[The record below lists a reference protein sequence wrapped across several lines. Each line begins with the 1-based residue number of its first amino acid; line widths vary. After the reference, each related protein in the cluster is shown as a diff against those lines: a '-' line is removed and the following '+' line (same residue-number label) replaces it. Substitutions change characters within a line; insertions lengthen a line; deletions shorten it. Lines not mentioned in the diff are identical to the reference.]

1 MKKTILRRIRQKAYK
16 LLKEQKIFDQEYFSN
31 ILKPPTSPFDLIS
44 KIPKPD
50 KDQPYPFGNG
60 IAVQCKNQ
68 QPPFELFYVVCQDD
82 VSLGP
87 QCQCEQ
93 YLVTADWICC
103 DENDSFTNPGFTP
116 YPGQSYAGDDSL
128 FCMAAPGTPNTF
140 ANYKQ
145 ALIDNAWII
154 YVSFEDWVAD
164 GLLNFQSGPGDIPIT
179 GTGYLSEE
187 CPGCMITQP
196 APLSGNNLDIANQQ
210 NMPDNLSMV
219 HDGSCVF
226 EWCNTPEADNYFCN
240 SELASEDIEGI
251 NISFS
256 DWCVPNKDGI
266 LVLDTAIGIVQEG
279 ELTECYVGGC
289 TDNGTLTDEVWAAE
303 YAGTTQT
310 LGDGTGVLP
319 EEYPGMPGADNYDP
333 LATQDDGSCIYDE
346 DGDGVFSFDEVD
358 GCTDSTAFNYNETAT
373 EDDGTCVPI
382 IYGCTDSLAFN
393 FDEEANT
400 LCEDPSNQINID
412 LNGDEEECVECIENL
427 GGCTDESATNYD
439 SLATFDD
446 DSCCYNSGCTDI
458 NACNYSEAACND
470 DGSCEY
476 DSCLGCTIPGFNG
489 DATGNGAY
497 SAANS
502 TTLSIPTIDYCIH
515 NGCLDGSQNEDGS
528 YVYQNYVC
536 NGDYA
541 QFLCTSID
549 IDGDGV
555 PDLGVPLSQESIDEY
570 GLDMEPIGIFAQK
583 EICQFAPI
591 LGCTNPDA
599 ENYNPDATEDDGTCE
614 FIQGCMESTTAD
626 WSLEAGG
633 YIVSNYQPD
642 ATQNFGCN
650 YVVCLD
656 GNADNYVCDAEDGV
670 PYLCLQNTGD
680 PNQDLDDDFI
690 DSIGATIED
699 CNYSDQNIF
708 DASDLS
714 TCCFNIVPGCMQGGN
729 TITNPQNLTADN
741 YDPNAN
747 VECVDPPNQEDNDT
761 GLPCEPCIFS
771 GCPDPEACNSIV
783 GTTTLAML
791 GYEAWVYNDDGSC
804 EYPDTCN
811 DCDGNYLT
819 DGCTDDTAC
828 NYDPT
833 AQCGPNEELCD
844 YGCYGCTDEAAANY
858 DELATMDDGS
868 CEYDELCWDI
878 TIEQCNA
885 WWLTY
890 AYNIASEEGTRAPGG
905 PAMWTNITL
914 RCVSIGYPSAADE
927 IGPNT
932 PDGQFGGNPPFP
944 IGTSPNGL
952 GEYITYEGITADAL
966 GGPNPDFEG
975 GSPYVPA
982 FVCPDDSL
990 PLGNQLLNMAYGD
1003 YNPQPVSGETNGGC
1017 CDSVM
1022 VHADSAGHPNVY
1034 TNAGTMNVPS
1044 YSGPLGTFP
1053 ADTPGA
1059 ALALCN
1065 TNSSCAGNVST
1076 NNTKYCNGV
1085 LTTTIDFSDGS
1096 FEPDDDIIYNPPIDE
1111 GLVNEQADI
1120 PTGLGTYV
1128 DPGGP
1133 YFDISWGSDPD
1144 AIWKVISVSEPYS
1157 NTGDITYLPTA
1168 TQQLCNEYA
1177 DFKGPA
1183 GGSGDVTG
1191 GDADILGQSRIGSR
1205 FSTKP
1210 QKSLR
1215 EDVKQTVKASKKLR
1229 KIIKSQFKK

>member
-1 MKKTILRRIRQKAYK
+1 MKKTILRRIRQKAHK

-31 ILKPPTSPFDLIS
+31 ILKPPTSPFDLVS
-44 KIPKPD
+44 KIPKPN

-68 QPPFELFYVVCQDD
+68 QPAFELFYVVCQDGGD
-82 VSLGP
+82 LGP
-87 QCQCEQ
+87 QCECEQ
-93 YLVTADWICC
+93 YEVTADWICC
-103 DENDSFTNPGFTP
+103 DGVDSFTNPGFVP

-128 FCMAAPGTPNTF
+128 YCMAAPGTPNTF
-140 ANYKQ
+140 ENYKE
-145 ALIDNAWII
+145 ALLQNAWII
-154 YVSFEDWVAD
+154 NINFSNWIAD
-164 GLLNFQSGPGDIPIT
+164 GLLNFQSGPGDIPVV

-240 SELASEDIEGI
+240 SELASEDIAGI

-256 DWCVPNKDGI
+256 DWCVPNEDGI

-289 TDNGTLTDEVWAAE
+289 TDNGTLTAEVWAAE

-319 EEYPGMPGADNYDP
+319 DEYPGMPGADNYDP
-333 LATQDDGSCIYDE
+333 LATVDDGSCIYDGDE
-346 DGDGVFSFDEVD
+346 DGVFSFDEVD
-358 GCTDSTAFNYNETAT
+358 GCTDPSAFNYNENAS

-400 LCEDPSNQINID
+400 LCEDPPNQINID
-412 LNGDEEECVECIENL
+412 LNGNEEECIECIENL
-427 GGCTDESATNYD
+427 GGCTDNSATNYNPD
-439 SLATFDD
+439 ATFDD
-446 DSCCYNSGCTDI
+446 DSCCYNPGCTDV
-458 NACNYSEAACND
+458 NACNYSEAACFD

-476 DSCLGCTIPGFNG
+476 ESCLGCTIIGFNG
-489 DATGNGAY
+489 DASGIGAY

-502 TTLSIPTIDYCIH
+502 TTLSVPTIDYCVYS
-515 NGCLDGSQNEDGS
+515 GCLNSEQNEDGS
-528 YVYQNYVC
+528 YVYENYVC

-549 IDGDGV
+549 IDGDGA
-555 PDLGVPLSQESIDEY
+555 PDLGVPMSQESIDQY
-570 GLDMEPIGIFAQK
+570 GLSMEPIGIFVDK
-583 EICQFAPI
+583 GTCQLAPV

-599 ENYNPDATEDDGTCE
+599 ENFNPDATEDDGSCE
-614 FIQGCMESTTAD
+614 FILGCMENTTAD
-626 WSLEAGG
+626 WSLEPNGF
-633 YIVSNYQPD
+633 IVTNYQPD

-699 CNYSDQNIF
+699 CNYNDQNIF
-708 DASDLS
+708 DASGTN
-714 TCCFNIVPGCMQGGN
+714 TCCFNIIPGCMQGGN
-729 TITNPQNLTADN
+729 TITNPGNLTADN

-771 GCPDPEACNSIV
+771 GCPDPTACNSIV
-783 GTTTLAML
+783 GTNMFGLL

-819 DGCTDDTAC
+819 DGCTDEAAC

-833 AQCGPNEELCD
+833 AECGPNDQLCD

-858 DELATMDDGS
+858 DQLATMDDGS
-868 CEYDELCWDI
+868 CEYDEMCWDI
-878 TIEQCNA
+878 TITQCNA
-885 WWLTY
+885 
-890 AYNIASEEGTRAPGG
+890 AYLSFAYQIAELEGTRAPGG
-905 PAMWTNITL
+905 PDMWTNVTL
-914 RCVSIGYPSAADE
+914 RCVSIGYPSAATE
-927 IGPNT
+927 IGPNA
-932 PDGQFGGNPPFP
+932 PDGEFGGNPPFVD
-944 IGTSPNGL
+944 GTSPNGL
-952 GEYITYEGITADAL
+952 GEYVVYEGFTAQME
-966 GGPNPDFEG
+966 GGPGDDLG
-975 GSPYVPA
+975 IPYVPA
-982 FVCPDDSL
+982 AVCPTDAL
-990 PLGNQLLNMAYGD
+990 PLGASLMNFNWTQFDPNDYG
-1003 YNPQPVSGETNGGC
+1003 NIGQGGC
-1017 CDSVM
+1017 CVPAL
-1022 VHADSAGHPNVY
+1022 VHVDSAGHPNVY
-1034 TNAGTMNVPS
+1034 TNAGTLSAGTNFGELVPNTTGLS
-1044 YSGPLGTFP
+1044 QAT
-1053 ADTPGA
+1053 AV
-1059 ALALCN
+1059 CN
-1065 TNSSCAGNVST
+1065 TESPCAIEVGPNSNY
-1076 NNTKYCNGV
+1076 YCNGNP
-1085 LTTTIDFSDGS
+1085 TTTIDFDEDD

-1120 PTGLGTYV
+1120 PTGLGVYV
-1128 DPGGP
+1128 DYGEP
-1133 YFDISWGSDPD
+1133 YRDVQWGQDPD
-1144 AIWKVISVSEPYS
+1144 AIWRVTSVSEPYS
-1157 NTGDITYLPTA
+1157 STGEVLYLPTS
-1168 TQQLCNEYA
+1168 TDDECYEYSMNGPFMQDGQPETRVTSTSDKFTNPNRSVNRPINRDVQRTINE
-1177 DFKGPA
+1177 
-1183 GGSGDVTG
+1183 
-1191 GDADILGQSRIGSR
+1191 
-1205 FSTKP
+1205 
-1210 QKSLR
+1210 
-1215 EDVKQTVKASKKLR
+1215 SKRLR
-1229 KIIKSQFKK
+1229 KAIKKIFKK